1 MRGIVPNTCANGSI
15 IGAMERQYAGDE
27 VRIPMDQQ
35 HTASSTA
42 TTNKTLAA
50 RWVAAIN
57 DDDGAALAGIVDEQF
72 TDHHPLP
79 EQDAGLLGL
88 THAYTRLRS
97 AFPDWQIDV
106 HHMFAEG
113 DAVVVHSTWR
123 GTHNGEFLSVPPT
136 GTQFTVSAVDLF
148 RCSNNKIVERWGVV
162 DLFNILQQL
171 AILPPMGL
179 AGGSTRLD

>member
-1 MRGIVPNTCANGSI
+1 
-15 IGAMERQYAGDE
+15 
-27 VRIPMDQQ
+27 MDLQQ
-35 HTASSTA
+35 NSTSSTV
-42 TTNKTLAA
+42 TDNKTLAA

-57 DDDGAALAGIVDEQF
+57 DNDLAALAELVDEQF
-72 TDHHPLP
+72 VDHDPLP

-88 THAYTRLRS
+88 RHVYTRLRA

-106 HHMFAEG
+106 HHMFAEN
-113 DAVVVHSTWR
+113 DTVVVHSTWR

-136 GTQFTVSAVDLF
+136 GTQFTVSAIDILRVVDH
-148 RCSNNKIVERWGVV
+148 KIVERWGVV
-162 DLFNILQQL
+162 DLFGILQQL

>member
-1 MRGIVPNTCANGSI
+1 
-15 IGAMERQYAGDE
+15 MEPPQ
-27 VRIPMDQQ
+27 
-35 HTASSTA
+35 TTTSSTA
-42 TTNKTLAA
+42 IDNTTLAA

-57 DDDGAALAGIVDEQF
+57 DDDLAALAGVVDEQF
-72 TDHHPLP
+72 TDHNPLP

-106 HHMFAEG
+106 QHTLAEN

-136 GTQFTVSAVDLF
+136 GTQFTVSTIEIF

-162 DLFNILQQL
+162 DLFRILQQL

-179 AGGSTRLD
+179 AGGSIRLD